1 MTKDA
6 DKLICC
12 IYKNYL
18 ERRKSGIS
26 KSDSKYF
33 EDNFYK
39 SDKYLSSWSNDD
51 IADTLEEL
59 ENNGYI
65 SMFITGSFTLRDQA
79 VEHME
84 NRFKNG
90 LSEVLD
96 IISKIF

>member
-1 MTKDA
+1 MKGDLLMTKDA

-59 ENNGYI
+59 
-65 SMFITGSFTLRDQA
+65 
-79 VEHME
+79 
-84 NRFKNG
+84 
-90 LSEVLD
+90 
-96 IISKIF
+96 